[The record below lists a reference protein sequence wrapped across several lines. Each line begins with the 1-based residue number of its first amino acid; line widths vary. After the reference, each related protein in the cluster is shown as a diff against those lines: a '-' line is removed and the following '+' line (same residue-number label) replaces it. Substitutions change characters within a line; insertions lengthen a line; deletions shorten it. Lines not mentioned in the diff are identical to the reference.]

1 MRPYRCLAGLFV
13 CLCWAVAGTLDTW
26 VPARW
31 DGGPL
36 EIVRRARDKA
46 FAKTL
51 ADAAVREAI
60 EQWYD
65 PETLGLLEGTPI
77 NCLLVTFSA
86 GADPAIERRQQQLV
100 VDYARLARK
109 RGLAVLGLIYPGADP
124 EGVAAAAADAHL
136 DGLVLEGDFPGE
148 AFPVRLKQILA
159 SANSAALVI
168 RIARGA
174 AAIRARKAP
183 LAAVQGVR
191 PDARNPADMGIRS
204 GPSGEPWIA
213 SNIWLVRSFRLS
225 PDWRPVWIS
234 QQPDVALPGDY
245 IRCAADAA
253 VAGGRWIV
261 ALDDGLRAKLRR
273 GDCDAVAAWRKVAIF
288 LQFAEDHADW
298 RRLEPYGNVAVVLD
312 QYAAEHDVS
321 DEYLN
326 LVARRQVPYR
336 LILRSQL
343 DARALAGYQAVLAVN
358 LAPPNQSERK
368 VLSAFAAQ
376 GGIVIAGPSWGDAPK
391 NEPYAEIALSK
402 GRLVVYKDDPP
413 DPDAVARDLKDLLS
427 PEQIGI
433 TVFNTP
439 SVLTY
444 ASTGESG
451 KCLLVQL
458 LNYSSYP
465 VEAVTVRVNGNFT
478 SARWY
483 VPDATPVDLS
493 VKKAGGRTEV
503 YIPKLAVWGGVV
515 LR

>member
-1 MRPYRCLAGLFV
+1 MAGLFV

-86 GADPAIERRQQQLV
+86 GADPAIERWQQQLV

-191 PDARNPADMGIRS
+191 PDGCQRLTDA
-204 GPSGEPWIA
+204 GE
-213 SNIWLVRSFRLS
+213 V
-225 PDWRPVWIS
+225 
-234 QQPDVALPGDY
+234 
-245 IRCAADAA
+245 
-253 VAGGRWIV
+253 GG
-261 ALDDGLRAKLRR
+261 
-273 GDCDAVAAWRKVAIF
+273 
-288 LQFAEDHADW
+288 
-298 RRLEPYGNVAVVLD
+298 
-312 QYAAEHDVS
+312 
-321 DEYLN
+321 
-326 LVARRQVPYR
+326 
-336 LILRSQL
+336 
-343 DARALAGYQAVLAVN
+343 
-358 LAPPNQSERK
+358 
-368 VLSAFAAQ
+368 
-376 GGIVIAGPSWGDAPK
+376 
-391 NEPYAEIALSK
+391 
-402 GRLVVYKDDPP
+402 
-413 DPDAVARDLKDLLS
+413 
-427 PEQIGI
+427 
-433 TVFNTP
+433 
-439 SVLTY
+439 
-444 ASTGESG
+444 
-451 KCLLVQL
+451 
-458 LNYSSYP
+458 
-465 VEAVTVRVNGNFT
+465 
-478 SARWY
+478 
-483 VPDATPVDLS
+483 
-493 VKKAGGRTEV
+493 
-503 YIPKLAVWGGVV
+503 GGVGN
-515 LR
+515 RAYGHPMGEAAC